1 MRDNFQPGCDNT
13 PRFLFVSPAR
23 IELALQAPQA
33 CVLSIKLRG
42 QYGQLTLKVPKNP
55 LPVQQILDCAYQ
67 SLRVLQVFHIP
78 QLDLHQQEE

>member
-1 MRDNFQPGCDNT
+1 MRGTIDLGPGYGLHASA
-13 PRFLFVSPAR
+13 FSFVSPAR

-55 LPVQQILDCAYQ
+55 LLV
-67 SLRVLQVFHIP
+67 R
-78 QLDLHQQEE
+78 